1 MLTEQEKNAIIE
13 RRQIDAKADLK
24 ILKRDFYDDLPRQL
38 IECLDK
44 IYWRWQRYDWFEE
57 AWNKYRDY
65 VLECSST
72 NKVPKAPGFIF
83 NDYID
88 DQVRS
93 DFLNE
98 EENYYVH
105 SDQDLNELFHSNP
118 YRKKEGVPGGGQF
131 TSKEDPDA
139 VYDPDGSLTG
149 GTADSNKGKKQT
161 SQDGFEKEIK
171 RMKEENARFKI
182 IKEYN
187 DNVSSKEKEKQAAT
201 EADIDNSIGMMRE
214 GRNITNELS
223 NTLQERR
230 GSLRINPKE
239 TKIRDNR
246 PYRDISDD
254 ELRKRVNRMQLERTY
269 GDLTGDAVYKQ
280 TGKEKTREY
289 VQTIGSLLGIAMSA
303 LTIYKFLQRKKNG

>member
-105 SDQDLNELFHSNP
+105 SDQDLNELFHHGI
-118 YRKKEGVPGGGQF
+118 KGQKWG
-131 TSKEDPDA
+131 TRRYQNED
-139 VYDPDGSLTG
+139 GTLTEE
-149 GTADSNKGKKQT
+149 GKKRYGKDDT
-161 SQDGFEKEIK
+161 NKKSIDAEIK
-171 RMKEENARFKI
+171 RMKEENDRFKI

-187 DNVSSKEKEKQAAT
+187 DNLTSSEKEKQAAT

-303 LTIYKFLQRKKNG
+303 LTIYKFLQRKKNR

>member
-105 SDQDLNELFHSNP
+105 SDQDLDELFHHGVKGQKWGIRRYVNENGKMTAQGKRHAEHDITVGAGAAAAGTLGGILAYKRFVKKAAKGTNLKTAIAKTALVGLGSAIVGGLLGHTINKMKQTYESNQNKP
-118 YRKKEGVPGGGQF
+118 RSEQVRQDKAERMVGKKASDVSGLFTGKNRIGISANPLHPGVP
-131 TSKEDPDA
+131 
-139 VYDPDGSLTG
+139 V
-149 GTADSNKGKKQT
+149 
-161 SQDGFEKEIK
+161 IK
-171 RMKEENARFKI
+171 R
-182 IKEYN
+182 
-187 DNVSSKEKEKQAAT
+187 
-201 EADIDNSIGMMRE
+201 
-214 GRNITNELS
+214 
-223 NTLQERR
+223 
-230 GSLRINPKE
+230 
-239 TKIRDNR
+239 
-246 PYRDISDD
+246 
-254 ELRKRVNRMQLERTY
+254 RK
-269 GDLTGDAVYKQ
+269 
-280 TGKEKTREY
+280 
-289 VQTIGSLLGIAMSA
+289 
-303 LTIYKFLQRKKNG
+303 

>member
-105 SDQDLNELFHSNP
+105 SDQDLNELFHHGI
-118 YRKKEGVPGGGQF
+118 KGQKWG
-131 TSKEDPDA
+131 TRRYQNED
-139 VYDPDGSLTG
+139 GTLTEE
-149 GTADSNKGKKQT
+149 GKKRYGKDDT
-161 SQDGFEKEIK
+161 NKKSIDAEIK
-171 RMKEENARFKI
+171 RMKEENDRFKI

-187 DNVSSKEKEKQAAT
+187 DNLTSSEKEKQAAT
-201 EADIDNSIGMMRE
+201 EADLDNSIGMMRE

-269 GDLTGDAVYKQ
+269 GDLTGDAFYKQ

-289 VQTIGSLLGIAMSA
+289 IQTIGSLLGIAMSA